1 MDEVVQSRVAEAAR
15 APAPLD
21 EAQGPPSI
29 ETVVPW
35 RHRLNTKL
43 MALTLLVTVVGVA
56 VFAIAEGRMAEQLV
70 ESQANAAALFSVTIQ
85 HATSRAMLE
94 ARRDDA
100 FETMRDVARQ
110 EGVEHVRLIAKG
122 AAVAF
127 STNDEEVGKTF
138 DPRQPPCAACH
149 AEGKPTEHAS
159 VLSRTRLF
167 ARGGHRS
174 LGLVTPIYNEARC
187 SSAACHAHPT
197 TQRVLGVLDV
207 QLSLADVDE
216 RIGAFRRNSLGLTA
230 IGVLLLAGVFVAFG
244 RSEVVRPVA
253 ALLAGM
259 RQVARDDLEGEIRVE
274 AKGEL
279 AVLTASFN
287 DMLRALR
294 GMERE
299 LRDVN
304 SDLERQVEERT
315 AELKRAHTALIQTEK
330 LSSLGRLSASIA
342 HEINN
347 PLAGILTFAKL
358 CIRSLEAGPPD
369 DAARAE
375 LVKHLRLVQR
385 ETERCTAIVRSLLD
399 FARERPLALRDVS
412 PNAAVDEALQLI
424 AHQVAMQ
431 GITLEKRLG
440 ATPTIV
446 ADFGQLRQAIVN
458 VAMNAC
464 EAMGRGGK
472 LTVETRAG
480 ADGGVEIDVADTGPG
495 IPEENMKHL
504 FEPFFTTKGEKGTGL
519 GLAVV
524 YGVVQRHRGR
534 VEVHSEAGRGAR
546 FTLCFPPVAPPQP
559 QAAAMLGGVHQ

>member
-1 MDEVVQSRVAEAAR
+1 MDEVVQSRRADAAD
-15 APAPLD
+15 APAPRD
-21 EAQGPPSI
+21 EAEVPASI

-35 RHRLNTKL
+35 LHRLNTKL
-43 MALTLLVTVVGVA
+43 VALTLLITVVGVA
-56 VFAIAEGRMAEQLV
+56 VFALAEARMGEQLV

-110 EGVEHVRLIAKG
+110 DGVEHVRLIAKG

-138 DPRQPPCAACH
+138 DPRQAPCAACH
-149 AEGKPTEHAS
+149 ANGKPAEHAS

-167 ARGGHRS
+167 EGGGHRS

-187 SSAACHAHPT
+187 SNAACHAHPT

-216 RIGAFRRNSLGLTA
+216 RIAAFRRNSLGLTA
-230 IGVLLLAGVFVAFG
+230 IGVLLLGGVFLAFG
-244 RSEVVRPVA
+244 RSEVVRPVS

-259 RQVARDDLEGEIRVE
+259 RQVARDDLEGEIRVD

-294 GMERE
+294 TMERE
-299 LRDVN
+299 LREVN
-304 SDLERQVEERT
+304 SELERQVEART
-315 AELKRAHTALIQTEK
+315 AELKRAHAALIQTEK

-358 CIRSLEAGPPD
+358 CIRALEAGPPD
-369 DAARAE
+369 DAGRGD

-385 ETERCTAIVRSLLD
+385 ETERCSAIVRSLLD
-399 FARERPLALRDVS
+399 FARERPLALREVTPDAV
-412 PNAAVDEALQLI
+412 VDEALQLI

-431 GITLEKRLG
+431 GITLDKRLG

-472 LTVETRAG
+472 LTVETRPG
-480 ADGGVEIDVADTGPG
+480 ADGGPG

-524 YGVVQRHRGR
+524 YGVVQRHHGR
-534 VEVHSEAGRGAR
+534 VEVHSQAGRGAR
-546 FTLCFPPVAPPQP
+546 FTLCFPPVAPPQ
-559 QAAAMLGGVHQ
+559 QGAAMLGTGVA